1 MIFNYSLK
9 YDLMLYMLYFTT
21 HTPIETICP
30 NGHECVAANRTLVP
44 LLRYFQYQNQIGY
57 AIISRYFV

>member
-44 LLRYFQYQNQIGY
+44 LLRHFQYQNQIGY
-57 AIISRYFV
+57 AKISRYFV